1 MKQKDWLFII
11 LILVMTTFF
20 RPEESVFANENKT
33 FFIPFE
39 EHSLFRPYPKKN
51 SNLELSASSYLS
63 VLVDGNGEK
72 VLFSKNINERRSI
85 ASLTKLMTGIIVLE
99 NFNLEERISISK
111 KSVNT
116 FGTMGQ
122 LKDGEA
128 ILARD
133 LLDVMLIESSND
145 AAEAFA
151 ESIGRDKFIKL
162 MNKKASQ
169 IGMKDTLFVNPSGL
183 DFDYSNVSNISDLKK
198 LVTYVIDQYPLI
210 YQILSIKEKDLYNN
224 NVFHHKMITT
234 NVLLYE
240 NNGYIWG
247 KTGYTVKAG
256 ECIILLMKRP
266 FSNKENSY
274 IINII
279 INSNERFK
287 DARIMEQLIKESFY
301 W

>member
-51 SNLELSASSYLS
+51 SNLELSASNYLS

>member
-116 FGTMGQ
+116 FGIMGQ

>member
-1 MKQKDWLFII
+1 
-11 LILVMTTFF
+11 
-20 RPEESVFANENKT
+20 
-33 FFIPFE
+33 
-39 EHSLFRPYPKKN
+39 
-51 SNLELSASSYLS
+51 
-63 VLVDGNGEK
+63 
-72 VLFSKNINERRSI
+72 
-85 ASLTKLMTGIIVLE
+85 MTGIIVLE

>member
-116 FGTMGQ
+116 FGIMGQ

-151 ESIGRDKFIKL
+151 ESTGRDKFIKL